1 MALTLGD
8 LYQAIARNFGAL
20 YATGTATSGSTTTIV
35 DTSNLP
41 ALAANDAL
49 NNGYAYVKTDAA
61 GAHAAPE
68 GQTRLITDFVQ
79 STGTVTVGI
88 AFSAA
93 VGVGDTYVVCAGV
106 PKATLA
112 DAAAQALRDAWP
124 SFHQKYIDDTTV
136 IAADTYAYD
145 IPATIDV
152 LDEVWIQG
160 DAAASFYDPVNVWR
174 RSVSGA
180 STRQVVL
187 DKEQE
192 YVTDYV
198 LRLVGRGPLD
208 LPANDYAAITIQ
220 AEYEQALLAYVGYRG
235 AELCHRWVSMRDGKN
250 LREHL
255 TMADMLGKEAL
266 KALRKGMPA
275 VHGRLNVRLPEYWR

>member
-41 ALAANDAL
+41 ALAANNAL
-49 NNGYAYVKTDAA
+49 NNGYAYVKTDAG

-68 GQTRLITDFVQ
+68 GQTRLISNFVQ
-79 STGTVTVGI
+79 STGSITVGT

-93 VGVGDTYVVCAGV
+93 VGAGDTYVVCTGL
-106 PKATLA
+106 PKVTLA
-112 DAAAQALRDAWP
+112 DAAAQCLRDAFP
-124 SFHQKYIDDTTV
+124 SFHQKYIDDTTEIV
-136 IAADTYAYD
+136 TDTYTYD
-145 IPATIDV
+145 IPTTIDV

-160 DAAASFYDPVNVWR
+160 DADASFYNPVRMWR

-180 STRQVVL
+180 GTRQVVL

-192 YVTDYV
+192 YSTEYV

-208 LPANDYAAITIQ
+208 VPANDYTAIAMQ
-220 AEYEQALLAYVGYRG
+220 AEYEQGLLAYIGYRG
-235 AELCHRWVSMRDGKN
+235 AALCHRWIAMRDGKN

-255 TMADMLGKEAL
+255 TMADLLEKDAL

-275 VHGRLNVRLPEYWR
+275 VHGRLDVRVPEYWR